1 MTAFFLGDGYEVM
14 DLGRVERDGRKVW
27 LLKVQHFK
35 RGCDACLAFGIP
47 SDFVGLHESW
57 IELPEDASM
66 AVINAK
72 LAEHKAAIEK
82 HVAEVAA

>member
-1 MTAFFLGDGYEVM
+1 MTAFFLGDDYEVT
-14 DLGRVERDGRKVW
+14 DYGRMECEGRKVW

-35 RGCDACLAFGIP
+35 RGCDTCIAFGIP
-47 SDFVGLHESW
+47 SEFVGLHESW